1 MKYCDYY
8 SQMSYAQF
16 VEFEKQN
23 NVNAHYEISTSN
35 ETFVEFNE
43 MIDAK

>member
-1 MKYCDYY
+1 
-8 SQMSYAQF
+8 MSYAQF